1 MQMRNPRSKAVSVSS
16 RTGLW
21 LEGRILIVSLMKLMN
36 YPGFSVTCNF
46 AYFPI
51 AVLSLCSVFLNG
63 KTAVNMKNILGKVFS
78 RLLSLRDQLLVL
90 ILCPLGLRRTL
101 SKTAACSTPR
111 HFFKA
116 CEKQI
121 KNNLRALGSPLLQRH
136 L

>member
-1 MQMRNPRSKAVSVSS
+1 
-16 RTGLW
+16 
-21 LEGRILIVSLMKLMN
+21 MKLMN

-78 RLLSLRDQLLVL
+78 LLLSLRDQLLVL

-101 SKTAACSTPR
+101 SKTAACSTLDI
-111 HFFKA
+111 FFKHA
-116 CEKQI
+116 
-121 KNNLRALGSPLLQRH
+121 KNKLRIT
-136 L
+136 

>member
-1 MQMRNPRSKAVSVSS
+1 MRNPRSKAVSVSS
-16 RTGLW
+16 STRLW

-36 YPGFSVTCNF
+36 YPGFPVTCNF

-63 KTAVNMKNILGKVFS
+63 KTAVNMKNILGKVS
-78 RLLSLRDQLLVL
+78 LLLSLRDQLLVL

-101 SKTAACSTPR
+101 SKTAACSTLNI
-111 HFFKA
+111 FFKA